1 MDSNRNYYLC
11 NLNLEKMKQRIEFT
25 PVDLRGVADIY
36 SIKIDGDS
44 NSEFRKFLILFQSSS
59 DKYLKDDLYRI
70 AEAIKKISEQGA
82 LQRFFRSEG
91 AFRDRVLAIPLQILN
106 RDKTKHGTLR
116 LYCIRISDKL
126 LIIGGGGEKKTD
138 KYEQDPILSKAVTTL
153 QSIDH
158 ELFLLEQ
165 DGQIIE
171 DDIQNITVFI
181 D

>member
-1 MDSNRNYYLC
+1 MT
-11 NLNLEKMKQRIEFT
+11 EKMRRKIEFT

-36 SIKIDGDS
+36 SIKIEGDS
-44 NSEFRKFLILFQSSS
+44 NSEFKKFLILFQTSS
-59 DKYLKDDLYRI
+59 DKYLQDDFYRI

-82 LQRFFRSEG
+82 LERFFRPEG
-91 AFRDRVLAIPLQILN
+91 AVSDRVWAIPLEILQ

-138 KYEQDPILSKAVTTL
+138 KYEQDSILSEAVETL

-158 ELFLLEQ
+158 ELFLFEQ
-165 DGQIIE
+165 DGRIIE
-171 DDIQNITVFI
+171 DEIQNITVFI